1 MSRMA
6 GAGPLAGVRVVEV
19 ALGVSAVGAGL
30 AVSLP
35 GSLLR
40 DLGAEVARVESA
52 VPGTLDAGLELGR
65 AWNRGKDVATV
76 DEAGAPQQAAA
87 AITALA
93 AEADVVIL
101 GGAEDRLERRGIGY
115 RALSRVNP
123 RLITVR
129 IRPSVTE
136 GGPVPDLELLVAART
151 GLLSQI
157 RAHRQHPGDTTS
169 PAVNDLAV
177 ASAGAGLSAA
187 VGALALLYRREGTG
201 AGGWAETSLYDGIA
215 ALLPMI
221 TGSVER
227 HSPTTTLL
235 WKNQGP
241 AEALSYRC
249 GDGEYVQLWFGAKGA
264 FEDFLE
270 HIGDPPSVAGYNA
283 ELMSDAMEIR
293 GQRWARMFA
302 REDRDWWLA
311 DLAGHKFR
319 CEPVWHPGQALR
331 DPHVRG
337 AGLAVDE
344 GDCTFLGP
352 VLRVAPAGQGT
363 SDPDNS
369 NKRQAAGALLEGV
382 RVLDLSAYLAGPV
395 TPLILGELGADVVKV
410 EPPSGDAHRRMA
422 PMYAAG
428 QRGKRAVAL
437 DLKGPDAAGLLPP
450 MFRWADVVHH
460 NSRVGLA
467 ERLGYDEAAVR
478 AANPAVVYSFASG
491 FGESGP
497 RALLPANDQ
506 LMQALAGIEAGQ
518 GGAGQPPTYLVW
530 GAVDTAS
537 GWITAT
543 GVLAGLY
550 ARRRTGAGQSV
561 SASLLGA
568 ALTLKSGAFLQ
579 DGATRGGPLLDADQA
594 GYGAAYRIY
603 QGADGGWL
611 ALAIPDQRAWDGLR
625 AVAGLP
631 RLPPSPPALRTGRP
645 AVSPLA
651 SAATPAGR
659 SGPAEGESPARSAPA
674 GSRDW
679 RAQPAEVLLER
690 AFRGRPAAWWVAAL
704 QAAGVPAELVRE
716 LDRAG
721 FAAAFT
727 ADPVA
732 VQRGRVVSYQWG
744 DHGLTRQPV
753 LAPAIGPVPR
763 PATMAGI
770 AGLGEHTNSF
780 GKEI

>member
-1 MSRMA
+1 MA

-19 ALGVSAVGAGL
+19 ALGVSAVGSGL

-40 DLGAEVARVESA
+40 DLGAQVARVESA
-52 VPGTLDAGLELGR
+52 VPGALDAGLQLGR
-65 AWNRGKDVATV
+65 AWNRGKDVAAV
-76 DEAGAPQQAAA
+76 DEVAAPEKAAA

-93 AEADVVIL
+93 GEADIL
-101 GGAEDRLERRGIGY
+101 ILAGAEDRLERHGVGY
-115 RALSRVNP
+115 RALSAVNP
-123 RLITVR
+123 RLITAR

-136 GGPVPDLELLVAART
+136 GGPVPDHELLVAART

-157 RAHRQHPGDTTS
+157 RAHRQHPGDTAS
-169 PAVNDLAV
+169 PAFNDLAI

-187 VGALALLYRREGTG
+187 VGALALLYQREATG

-241 AEALSYRC
+241 GEALSYRC

-270 HIGDPPSVAGYNA
+270 HIGDPPSEAGYNA
-283 ELMSDAMEIR
+283 ELMSEAMEIR

-302 REDRDWWLA
+302 REDRDWWVA

-319 CEPVWHPGQALR
+319 CEPVWRPAQALR

-344 GDCTFLGP
+344 GDCTFVGP
-352 VLRVAPAGQGT
+352 ALRVTPAASGAPDRAP
-363 SDPDNS
+363 DRDNS
-369 NKRQAAGALLEGV
+369 KKRLAGALLEGV

-410 EPPSGDAHRRMA
+410 EPPAGDAHRRMA

-568 ALTLKSGAFLQ
+568 ALTLKSGAFLEN
-579 DGATRGGPLLDADQA
+579 GTTRGDPLLDPGQT

-603 QGADGGWL
+603 QGADGDWL
-611 ALAIPDQRAWDGLR
+611 ALAIPDQGAWDALR
-625 AVAGLP
+625 AIAGLP
-631 RLPPSPPALRTGRP
+631 RLPPSPPALRTGSP
-645 AVSPLA
+645 AVSPTG
-651 SAATPAGR
+651 SA
-659 SGPAEGESPARSAPA
+659 
-674 GSRDW
+674 
-679 RAQPAEVLLER
+679 AQPAEVLLEQ
-690 AFRGRPAAWWVAAL
+690 AFRACSAAWWVSAL
-704 QAAGVPAELVRE
+704 RAAGVPTELVRE
-716 LDRAG
+716 LDRTG

-732 VQRGRVVSYQWG
+732 IQRGRVVSYQWG
-744 DHGLTRQPV
+744 DHGLTRQPTLV
-753 LAPAIGPVPR
+753 PAIGPVPR
-763 PATMAGI
+763 PAAMAGI
-770 AGLGEHTNSF
+770 AGLGEHTDTF
-780 GKEI
+780 CKEI